1 MPEARRSREA
11 AGWLALVGL
20 LVLPALIWPQG
31 AVLAW
36 LAQTAALVVL
46 ALSYNLLLGS
56 TGLLSFCHAA
66 FAGLGAFV
74 AAHAFNRFGFAL
86 PWLPLAGGLGGAGF
100 GLLFGAIATRRAG
113 TAFAMITLGLGE
125 LIAAAA
131 WSVPD
136 WFGGA
141 GGLAIDRTAGAPLG
155 AWRFG
160 ADREAYALIAAWCL
174 LSALAMRVVLATPFA
189 RLARAVRDK
198 PRRVAALGTDPR
210 RVRLLMMVIAAFFAG
225 VAGTL
230 TLIDV
235 ELASSDSVS
244 MLRSATVLFATVIG
258 GSAGFFGPVLGAA
271 VMAAFGSFVA
281 GLSRA
286 WLFYLGLLFVAVVVA
301 APGGLLGALAAQ
313 AAAWRGAGREAR
325 LRQLSRLAAWLV
337 AVLAIVFGVELGY
350 ALQLGDGEGGQRLA
364 SIGVW
369 QFDAG
374 SAPGWVIAIALAL
387 AATALGRLGRRRPV
401 GGAAA
406 APKQG
411 MRAAAT
417 NDRAMRH
424 PAVSSLAASHPA
436 VSSLT
441 MSGFAVNDP
450 AASKSTED
458 NPVVGKP
465 AAIDPAASKS
475 TEDNPVVSKPAAID
489 PAAIDSIASDPTES
503 DPASRSSPAT
513 GKPAAITFT
522 TPPAALELRGIAK
535 RFGATRVLHGVDLR
549 VEPGERHAL
558 IGPNGAGKST
568 LFELIAGGSRP
579 TRGSIRLH
587 GREIAGRAPYAI
599 ARRGLARGFQ
609 QTSVFERLS
618 VLDNLRCAAMH
629 APAQG
634 REPLRW
640 CRDPAALDGAARRT
654 LEAIGLGTRGE
665 VPAGELDYAEQRA
678 LDLGIAL
685 AGGASVFLFDEPTA
699 GMNREQARGTLA
711 LIRAATAGCTVLMIE
726 HDIDAVFD
734 FADRIS
740 VLVRGERIATGTP
753 AEIRANAA
761 VRAAYLGT
769 DEGMDDLDNRGD
781 RVGAGDRP

>member
-141 GGLAIDRTAGAPLG
+141 GGLAIDRTAGAPFG

-210 RVRLLMMVIAAFFAG
+210 RLRLLMMVIAAFFAG

-258 GSAGFFGPVLGAA
+258 GSGGFFGPVLGAA

-401 GGAAA
+401 GGVAA

-411 MRAAAT
+411 TRAAAT

-424 PAVSSLAASHPA
+424 PAMSSLAASHPA

-441 MSGFAVNDP
+441 TSGFVVSDP
-450 AASKSTED
+450 AASRSTE
-458 NPVVGKP
+458 N
-465 AAIDPAASKS
+465 
-475 TEDNPVVSKPAAID
+475 NPVVSKPAAID
-489 PAAIDSIASDPTES
+489 PAAMDSTASNPTAIDSTES

-513 GKPAAITFT
+513 GKPAAITPT
-522 TPPAALELRGIAK
+522 TPLAALELRGIAK
-535 RFGATRVLHGVDLR
+535 RFGATRVLQGVDLR
-549 VEPGERHAL
+549 IEAGERHAL

-629 APAQG
+629 APAQRRG
-634 REPLRW
+634 PLRW

-699 GMNREQARGTLA
+699 GMNREQARATLA

-726 HDIDAVFD
+726 HDIDAVFG

-781 RVGAGDRP
+781 RVGAGARP

>member
-424 PAVSSLAASHPA
+424 PAVSSLAASHPT

-450 AASKSTED
+450 AASR
-458 NPVVGKP
+458 
-465 AAIDPAASKS
+465 S

>member
-66 FAGLGAFV
+66 FAGMGAFV

-210 RVRLLMMVIAAFFAG
+210 RLRLLMMVIAAFFAG

-258 GSAGFFGPVLGAA
+258 GSGGFFGPVLGAA

-387 AATALGRLGRRRPV
+387 VATALGRLGRRRPV
-401 GGAAA
+401 GGVAA

-411 MRAAAT
+411 TRAAAT

-424 PAVSSLAASHPA
+424 PAMSSLAASHPA

-441 MSGFAVNDP
+441 TSGFAVSDP
-450 AASKSTED
+450 AASRSTE
-458 NPVVGKP
+458 N
-465 AAIDPAASKS
+465 
-475 TEDNPVVSKPAAID
+475 NPVVSKPAAID
-489 PAAIDSIASDPTES
+489 PAAIDSAASNPTAIDSTES

-513 GKPAAITFT
+513 GKPAAITPT
-522 TPPAALELRGIAK
+522 TPLAALELRGIAK
-535 RFGATRVLHGVDLR
+535 RFGATRVLQGVDLR
-549 VEPGERHAL
+549 IEAGERHAL

-629 APAQG
+629 APAQRRG
-634 REPLRW
+634 PLRW

-699 GMNREQARGTLA
+699 GMNREQARATLA

-726 HDIDAVFD
+726 HDIDAVFG

-761 VRAAYLGT
+761 VRVAYLGT
-769 DEGMDDLDNRGD
+769 DEGMDDRGSRGD
-781 RVGAGDRP
+781 RVGAGARP

>member
-20 LVLPALIWPQG
+20 LVLPALLWPQG

-141 GGLAIDRTAGAPLG
+141 GGLAIDRTAGVPLG

-210 RVRLLMMVIAAFFAG
+210 RLRLLMMVIAAFFAG

-258 GSAGFFGPVLGAA
+258 GSGGFFGPVLGAA

-313 AAAWRGAGREAR
+313 AAAWRGAGRAAR
-325 LRQLSRLAAWLV
+325 LRQLSRLAAWLA

-350 ALQLGDGEGGQRLA
+350 ALQLGDGEGGLRLA

-401 GGAAA
+401 GGVAA

-411 MRAAAT
+411 TRAAAT

-424 PAVSSLAASHPA
+424 PAM
-436 VSSLT
+436 SSLT
-441 MSGFAVNDP
+441 TSGVAVNDP
-450 AASKSTED
+450 AASR
-458 NPVVGKP
+458 
-465 AAIDPAASKS
+465 S
-475 TEDNPVVSKPAAID
+475 TEDNPVVSKPAAIA
-489 PAAIDSIASDPTES
+489 PPAIDSTER
-503 DPASRSSPAT
+503 DPATRSSPAT
-513 GKPAAITFT
+513 INPATRIPPK
-522 TPPAALELRGIAK
+522 PPAALELRGIAK
-535 RFGATRVLHGVDLR
+535 RFGATRVLQGVDLR
-549 VEPGERHAL
+549 VEAGERHAL

-629 APAQG
+629 APAQRRG
-634 REPLRW
+634 PLRW

-699 GMNREQARGTLA
+699 GMNREQARATLA

-726 HDIDAVFD
+726 HDIDAVFG

-753 AEIRANAA
+753 AEIRGNAA

-769 DEGMDDLDNRGD
+769 DDLDNRGD
-781 RVGAGDRP
+781 RVGAGARP

>member
-1 MPEARRSREA
+1 MPEACRSREA

-141 GGLAIDRTAGAPLG
+141 GGLAIDRAAGAPLG

-258 GSAGFFGPVLGAA
+258 GSGGFFGPVLGAA

-313 AAAWRGAGREAR
+313 AAAWRGAGRAAR
-325 LRQLSRLAAWLV
+325 LRQLSRLAAWLA

-387 AATALGRLGRRRPV
+387 AATALGLLGRGRQV
-401 GGAAA
+401 GGVAAA
-406 APKQG
+406 AKQG
-411 MRAAAT
+411 TRAAAM

-424 PAVSSLAASHPA
+424 PAMSSLAASHPA

-450 AASKSTED
+450 AASKSTEND
-458 NPVVGKP
+458 
-465 AAIDPAASKS
+465 
-475 TEDNPVVSKPAAID
+475 PVVSKPAAID
-489 PAAIDSIASDPTES
+489 PAAIDSTASNPTAIDSTES

-513 GKPAAITFT
+513 GKPAAITPT
-522 TPPAALELRGIAK
+522 TPLAALELRGIAK

-629 APAQG
+629 APAQRRG
-634 REPLRW
+634 PLRW

-654 LEAIGLGTRGE
+654 LDAIGLDTRGE

-699 GMNREQARGTLA
+699 GMNREQARATLA

-726 HDIDAVFD
+726 HDIDAVFG

-781 RVGAGDRP
+781 RVGAGARP

>member
-1 MPEARRSREA
+1 MACSGSARRPEACRSREA

-74 AAHAFNRFGFAL
+74 AAHAFDRFGFAL

-258 GSAGFFGPVLGAA
+258 GSGGFFGPVLGAA

-313 AAAWRGAGREAR
+313 AAAWRGAGGEAR

-387 AATALGRLGRRRPV
+387 AATALGRLGRRRLV
-401 GGAAA
+401 GGVAAA
-406 APKQG
+406 AKQG
-411 MRAAAT
+411 TRAAAM
-417 NDRAMRH
+417 NDRAMRD
-424 PAVSSLAASHPA
+424 PTMSSLAASPPA

-441 MSGFAVNDP
+441 TSGFAVNDP
-450 AASKSTED
+450 AASR
-458 NPVVGKP
+458 
-465 AAIDPAASKS
+465 S
-475 TEDNPVVSKPAAID
+475 TEDNPVVSKPAAIA
-489 PAAIDSIASDPTES
+489 PAAIDPTASNPTASNPTAIDPTES
-503 DPASRSSPAT
+503 NPASRSSPAT
-513 GKPAAITFT
+513 GKPVASIPPK
-522 TPPAALELRGIAK
+522 PPAALELRGIAK
-535 RFGATRVLHGVDLR
+535 RFGATRVLQGVDLR
-549 VEPGERHAL
+549 IEAGERHAL

-699 GMNREQARGTLA
+699 GMSREQARATLA

-726 HDIDAVFD
+726 HDIDAVFG

-769 DEGMDDLDNRGD
+769 DEGMDDLNNRGD

>member
-141 GGLAIDRTAGAPLG
+141 GGLAIDRTAGVPLG

-258 GSAGFFGPVLGAA
+258 GSGGFFGPVLGAA

-401 GGAAA
+401 GGVAA

-411 MRAAAT
+411 TRAAAT
-417 NDRAMRH
+417 NDRAMRR
-424 PAVSSLAASHPA
+424 PAMSSLAASHPA

-441 MSGFAVNDP
+441 TSGFAVSDP
-450 AASKSTED
+450 AASRSTE
-458 NPVVGKP
+458 N
-465 AAIDPAASKS
+465 
-475 TEDNPVVSKPAAID
+475 NPVVSKPAAID
-489 PAAIDSIASDPTES
+489 PAAIDSTES

-513 GKPAAITFT
+513 GKPAAITPT
-522 TPPAALELRGIAK
+522 TPLAALELRGIAK
-535 RFGATRVLHGVDLR
+535 RFGATRVLQGVDLR
-549 VEPGERHAL
+549 IEAGERHAL

-629 APAQG
+629 APAQRRG
-634 REPLRW
+634 PLRW

-699 GMNREQARGTLA
+699 GMNREQARATLA

-726 HDIDAVFD
+726 HDIDAVFG

-781 RVGAGDRP
+781 RVGAGARP

>member
-141 GGLAIDRTAGAPLG
+141 GGLAIDRTAGAPFG

-210 RVRLLMMVIAAFFAG
+210 RLRLLMMVIAAFFAG

-258 GSAGFFGPVLGAA
+258 GSGGFFGPVLGAA

-313 AAAWRGAGREAR
+313 AAAWRGAGRAAR

-350 ALQLGDGEGGQRLA
+350 ALQLGDGEGEGGQRLA

-387 AATALGRLGRRRPV
+387 VATALGRLGRRRPV
-401 GGAAA
+401 GGVAA

-411 MRAAAT
+411 TRAAAT

-424 PAVSSLAASHPA
+424 PAMSSLAASHPA

-441 MSGFAVNDP
+441 TSGFVVSDP
-450 AASKSTED
+450 AASRSTE
-458 NPVVGKP
+458 N
-465 AAIDPAASKS
+465 
-475 TEDNPVVSKPAAID
+475 NPVVSKPAAID
-489 PAAIDSIASDPTES
+489 PAAIDSTASNPTAIDSTES

-513 GKPAAITFT
+513 GKPAAITPT
-522 TPPAALELRGIAK
+522 TPLAALELRGIAK
-535 RFGATRVLHGVDLR
+535 RFGATRVLQGVDLR
-549 VEPGERHAL
+549 IEAGERHAL

-629 APAQG
+629 APAQRRG
-634 REPLRW
+634 PLRW

-699 GMNREQARGTLA
+699 GMNREQARATLA

-726 HDIDAVFD
+726 HDIDAVFG

-761 VRAAYLGT
+761 VRVAYLGT
-769 DEGMDDLDNRGD
+769 DEGMDDRGSRGD
-781 RVGAGDRP
+781 RVGAGARP

>member
-141 GGLAIDRTAGAPLG
+141 GGLAIDRTAGAPFG

-210 RVRLLMMVIAAFFAG
+210 RLRLLMMVIAAFFAG

-258 GSAGFFGPVLGAA
+258 GSGGFFGPVLGAA

-313 AAAWRGAGREAR
+313 AAAWRGAGRAAR

-401 GGAAA
+401 GGVAA

-411 MRAAAT
+411 TRAAAT
-417 NDRAMRH
+417 NDRAMRR
-424 PAVSSLAASHPA
+424 PAMSSLAASHPA

-441 MSGFAVNDP
+441 TSGFAVSDP
-450 AASKSTED
+450 AASRSTE
-458 NPVVGKP
+458 N
-465 AAIDPAASKS
+465 
-475 TEDNPVVSKPAAID
+475 NPVVSKPAAID
-489 PAAIDSIASDPTES
+489 PAAIDSTES

-513 GKPAAITFT
+513 GKPAAITPT
-522 TPPAALELRGIAK
+522 TPLAALELRGIAK
-535 RFGATRVLHGVDLR
+535 RFGATRVLQGVDLR
-549 VEPGERHAL
+549 IEAGERHAL

-629 APAQG
+629 APAQRRG
-634 REPLRW
+634 PLRW

-699 GMNREQARGTLA
+699 GMNREQARATLA

-726 HDIDAVFD
+726 HDIDAVFG

-781 RVGAGDRP
+781 RVGAGARP

>member
-131 WSVPD
+131 WSLPD

-141 GGLAIDRTAGAPLG
+141 GGLAIDRTAGAPFG

-210 RVRLLMMVIAAFFAG
+210 RLRLLMMVIAAFFAG

-258 GSAGFFGPVLGAA
+258 GSGGFFGPVLGAA
-271 VMAAFGSFVA
+271 VMSAFGSFVA

-313 AAAWRGAGREAR
+313 AAAWRGAGRAAR

-350 ALQLGDGEGGQRLA
+350 ALQLGDGDGDGEGGQRLA

-387 AATALGRLGRRRPV
+387 VATALGRLGRRRPV
-401 GGAAA
+401 GGVAA

-411 MRAAAT
+411 TRAAAT

-424 PAVSSLAASHPA
+424 PAMSSLAASHPA

-441 MSGFAVNDP
+441 TSGFVVSDP
-450 AASKSTED
+450 AASRSTE
-458 NPVVGKP
+458 N
-465 AAIDPAASKS
+465 
-475 TEDNPVVSKPAAID
+475 NPVVSKPAAID
-489 PAAIDSIASDPTES
+489 PAAIDSTASNPTAIDSTES

-513 GKPAAITFT
+513 GKPAAITPT
-522 TPPAALELRGIAK
+522 TPLAALELRGIAK
-535 RFGATRVLHGVDLR
+535 RFGATRVLQGVDLR
-549 VEPGERHAL
+549 IEAGERHAL

-629 APAQG
+629 APAQRRG
-634 REPLRW
+634 PLRW

-699 GMNREQARGTLA
+699 GMNREQARATLA

-726 HDIDAVFD
+726 HDIDAVFG

-769 DEGMDDLDNRGD
+769 DDLDNRGD
-781 RVGAGDRP
+781 RVGAGARP

>member
-458 NPVVGKP
+458 NPVV
-465 AAIDPAASKS
+465 
-475 TEDNPVVSKPAAID
+475 SKPAAID

>member
-1 MPEARRSREA
+1 MPEACRSREA

-364 SIGVW
+364 GIGVW

-387 AATALGRLGRRRPV
+387 AATALGRLGRGRQV
-401 GGAAA
+401 GGVAA

-411 MRAAAT
+411 MRAAAM

-424 PAVSSLAASHPA
+424 PAMSSLAASHPA

-441 MSGFAVNDP
+441 TSGFAVNDP
-450 AASKSTED
+450 AASRSTE
-458 NPVVGKP
+458 NN
-465 AAIDPAASKS
+465 
-475 TEDNPVVSKPAAID
+475 TVVSKPAAID
-489 PAAIDSIASDPTES
+489 PAAIDSIASDPTAGDPTES

-634 REPLRW
+634 RGPLRW

-665 VPAGELDYAEQRA
+665 VQAGELDYAEQRA

-699 GMNREQARGTLA
+699 GMNREQARATLA

-726 HDIDAVFD
+726 HDIDAVFG

-781 RVGAGDRP
+781 RVGAGARP

>member
-141 GGLAIDRTAGAPLG
+141 GGLAIDRTAGAPFG

-160 ADREAYALIAAWCL
+160 DDREAYALIAAWCL

-258 GSAGFFGPVLGAA
+258 GSGGFFGPVLGAA

-325 LRQLSRLAAWLV
+325 LRQLSRLAAWLA

-401 GGAAA
+401 GGVAA

-411 MRAAAT
+411 TRAAAT

-424 PAVSSLAASHPA
+424 PAMSSLAASHPA

-441 MSGFAVNDP
+441 TSGFAVSDP
-450 AASKSTED
+450 AASRSTE
-458 NPVVGKP
+458 N
-465 AAIDPAASKS
+465 
-475 TEDNPVVSKPAAID
+475 NPVVSKPATID
-489 PAAIDSIASDPTES
+489 PAAIDSTASNPTAIDSTES

-513 GKPAAITFT
+513 GKPAAITPT
-522 TPPAALELRGIAK
+522 TPLAALELRGIAK
-535 RFGATRVLHGVDLR
+535 RFGATRVLQGVDLR
-549 VEPGERHAL
+549 IEAGERHAL

-629 APAQG
+629 APAQRRG
-634 REPLRW
+634 PLRW
-640 CRDPAALDGAARRT
+640 CRDPAALDGAARQT

-699 GMNREQARGTLA
+699 GMNREQARATLA

-726 HDIDAVFD
+726 HDIDAVFG

-781 RVGAGDRP
+781 RVGAGARP

>member
-1 MPEARRSREA
+1 MPEACRSREA

-141 GGLAIDRTAGAPLG
+141 GGLAIDRAAGAPLG

-258 GSAGFFGPVLGAA
+258 GSGGFFGPVLGAA

-313 AAAWRGAGREAR
+313 AAAWRGAGRAAR
-325 LRQLSRLAAWLV
+325 LRQLSRLAAWLA

-387 AATALGRLGRRRPV
+387 AATALGLLGRGRQV
-401 GGAAA
+401 GGVAAA
-406 APKQG
+406 AKQG
-411 MRAAAT
+411 TRAAAM

-424 PAVSSLAASHPA
+424 PAMSSLAASHPA

-450 AASKSTED
+450 AASKSTEND
-458 NPVVGKP
+458 
-465 AAIDPAASKS
+465 
-475 TEDNPVVSKPAAID
+475 PVVSKPAAIA
-489 PAAIDSIASDPTES
+489 PPAIDSTAIDPTERN
-503 DPASRSSPAT
+503 PATRSSPAT
-513 GKPAAITFT
+513 INPATRIPPK
-522 TPPAALELRGIAK
+522 PPAALELRGIAK
-535 RFGATRVLHGVDLR
+535 RFGATRVLRGVDLR

-629 APAQG
+629 APAQRRG
-634 REPLRW
+634 PLRW

-654 LEAIGLGTRGE
+654 LDAIGLDTRGE

-699 GMNREQARGTLA
+699 GMNREQARATLA

-726 HDIDAVFD
+726 HDIDAVFG

-781 RVGAGDRP
+781 RVGAGARP

>member
-131 WSVPD
+131 WSLPD

-141 GGLAIDRTAGAPLG
+141 GGLAIDRTAGAPFG

-210 RVRLLMMVIAAFFAG
+210 RLRLLMMVIAAFFAG

-258 GSAGFFGPVLGAA
+258 GSGGFFGPVLGAA

-313 AAAWRGAGREAR
+313 AAAWRGAGRAAR

-401 GGAAA
+401 GGVAA

-411 MRAAAT
+411 TRAAAT

-424 PAVSSLAASHPA
+424 PAMSSLAASHQA

-441 MSGFAVNDP
+441 TSGFVVSDP
-450 AASKSTED
+450 AASRSTE
-458 NPVVGKP
+458 N
-465 AAIDPAASKS
+465 
-475 TEDNPVVSKPAAID
+475 NPVVSKPAAID
-489 PAAIDSIASDPTES
+489 PAAIDSTASNPTAIDSTES

-513 GKPAAITFT
+513 GKPAAITPT
-522 TPPAALELRGIAK
+522 TPLAALELRGIAK
-535 RFGATRVLHGVDLR
+535 RFGATRVLQGVDLR
-549 VEPGERHAL
+549 IEAGERHAL

-629 APAQG
+629 APAQRRG
-634 REPLRW
+634 PLRW

-699 GMNREQARGTLA
+699 GMNREQARATLA

-726 HDIDAVFD
+726 HDIDAVFG

-761 VRAAYLGT
+761 VRVAYLGT
-769 DEGMDDLDNRGD
+769 DEGMDDRGSRGD
-781 RVGAGDRP
+781 RVGAGARP

>member
-36 LAQTAALVVL
+36 LEQTAALVVL

-350 ALQLGDGEGGQRLA
+350 ALQLGDGEGGQRLV

-424 PAVSSLAASHPA
+424 PAVSSLAASHPT

-450 AASKSTED
+450 AASR
-458 NPVVGKP
+458 
-465 AAIDPAASKS
+465 S

-489 PAAIDSIASDPTES
+489 PAAIDSTASNPTAIDSTES

-513 GKPAAITFT
+513 GKPAAITPT
-522 TPPAALELRGIAK
+522 TPLAALELRGIAK
-535 RFGATRVLHGVDLR
+535 RFGATRVLQGVDLR
-549 VEPGERHAL
+549 IEAGERHAL

-629 APAQG
+629 APAQRRG
-634 REPLRW
+634 PLRW

-699 GMNREQARGTLA
+699 GMNREQARATLA

-726 HDIDAVFD
+726 HDIDAVFG

-769 DEGMDDLDNRGD
+769 DDLDNRGD
-781 RVGAGDRP
+781 RVGAGARP

>member
-141 GGLAIDRTAGAPLG
+141 GGLAIDRTAGAPFG

-160 ADREAYALIAAWCL
+160 DDREAYALIAAWCL

-258 GSAGFFGPVLGAA
+258 GSGGFFGPVLGAA

-325 LRQLSRLAAWLV
+325 LRQLSRLAAWLA

-350 ALQLGDGEGGQRLA
+350 ALQLGEGGQRLA

-387 AATALGRLGRRRPV
+387 VATALGRLGRRRPV
-401 GGAAA
+401 GGVAA

-411 MRAAAT
+411 TRAAAT

-424 PAVSSLAASHPA
+424 PAMSSLAASHPA

-441 MSGFAVNDP
+441 TSGFAVSDP
-450 AASKSTED
+450 AASRSTE
-458 NPVVGKP
+458 N
-465 AAIDPAASKS
+465 
-475 TEDNPVVSKPAAID
+475 NPVVSKPAAID
-489 PAAIDSIASDPTES
+489 PAAIDSTASNPTAIDSTES

-513 GKPAAITFT
+513 GKPAAITPT
-522 TPPAALELRGIAK
+522 TPLAALELRGIAK
-535 RFGATRVLHGVDLR
+535 RFGATRVLQGVDLR
-549 VEPGERHAL
+549 IEAGERHAL

-629 APAQG
+629 APAQRRG
-634 REPLRW
+634 PLRW

-699 GMNREQARGTLA
+699 GMNREQARATLA

-726 HDIDAVFD
+726 HDIDAVFG

-761 VRAAYLGT
+761 VRVAYLGT

-781 RVGAGDRP
+781 RVGAGARP

>member
-141 GGLAIDRTAGAPLG
+141 GGLAIDRTAGAPFG

-160 ADREAYALIAAWCL
+160 DDREAYALIAAWCL

-258 GSAGFFGPVLGAA
+258 GSGGFFGPVLGAA

-387 AATALGRLGRRRPV
+387 VATALGRLGRRRPV
-401 GGAAA
+401 GGVAA

-411 MRAAAT
+411 TRAAAT

-424 PAVSSLAASHPA
+424 PAMSSLAASHPA

-441 MSGFAVNDP
+441 TSGFAVSDP
-450 AASKSTED
+450 AASRSTE
-458 NPVVGKP
+458 N
-465 AAIDPAASKS
+465 
-475 TEDNPVVSKPAAID
+475 NPVVSKPAAID
-489 PAAIDSIASDPTES
+489 PAAIDSAASNPTAIDSTES

-513 GKPAAITFT
+513 GKPAAITPT
-522 TPPAALELRGIAK
+522 TPLAALELRGIAK
-535 RFGATRVLHGVDLR
+535 RFGATRVLQGVDLR
-549 VEPGERHAL
+549 IEAGERHAL

-629 APAQG
+629 APAQRRG
-634 REPLRW
+634 PLRW

-699 GMNREQARGTLA
+699 GMNREQARATLA

-726 HDIDAVFD
+726 HDIDAVFG

-761 VRAAYLGT
+761 VRVAYLGT
-769 DEGMDDLDNRGD
+769 DEGMDDRGSRGD
-781 RVGAGDRP
+781 RVGAGARP

>member
-465 AAIDPAASKS
+465 AVNDPAASRS

-781 RVGAGDRP
+781 RVGAGARP

>member
-1 MPEARRSREA
+1 MPEACRSREA

-258 GSAGFFGPVLGAA
+258 GSGGFFGPVLGAA

-313 AAAWRGAGREAR
+313 AAAWRGAGRAAR
-325 LRQLSRLAAWLV
+325 LRQFLRLAAGLL

-401 GGAAA
+401 GGVAAA
-406 APKQG
+406 AKQG
-411 MRAAAT
+411 TRAAAM

-424 PAVSSLAASHPA
+424 PAMSSLAASHPA

-450 AASKSTED
+450 AASR
-458 NPVVGKP
+458 
-465 AAIDPAASKS
+465 S

-489 PAAIDSIASDPTES
+489 PAAIDSTASNPTAIDSTES
-503 DPASRSSPAT
+503 NPASRSSPAT
-513 GKPAAITFT
+513 GKPATSI
-522 TPPAALELRGIAK
+522 PPKPAAALELRGIAK
-535 RFGATRVLHGVDLR
+535 RFGATRVLQGVDLR

-629 APAQG
+629 APAQR
-634 REPLRW
+634 RELLRW

-699 GMNREQARGTLA
+699 GMNREQARATLA

-726 HDIDAVFD
+726 HDIDAVFG

-740 VLVRGERIATGTP
+740 VLVRGERIVTGTP
-753 AEIRANAA
+753 AEIRANAS

-769 DEGMDDLDNRGD
+769 DEGMDDRGNRGD

>member
-1 MPEARRSREA
+1 MPEACRSREA

-258 GSAGFFGPVLGAA
+258 GSVGFFGPVLGAA

-286 WLFYLGLLFVAVVVA
+286 WLFYLGLLFVAAVVA

-325 LRQLSRLAAWLV
+325 MRQLSRLAAWLV

-401 GGAAA
+401 GGVAAA
-406 APKQG
+406 AKQG
-411 MRAAAT
+411 TRAAAM

-424 PAVSSLAASHPA
+424 PAMSSLAASHPA
-436 VSSLT
+436 MSSLT
-441 MSGFAVNDP
+441 TSGFAVNDP
-450 AASKSTED
+450 VASR
-458 NPVVGKP
+458 
-465 AAIDPAASKS
+465 S
-475 TEDNPVVSKPAAID
+475 TEDNPVVSKPAAIA
-489 PAAIDSIASDPTES
+489 PPAIDSTASNPTAIDSTAIDPTERN
-503 DPASRSSPAT
+503 PATRSSPAT
-513 GKPAAITFT
+513 TNPATRIPPKPS
-522 TPPAALELRGIAK
+522 AALELRGIAK
-535 RFGATRVLHGVDLR
+535 RFGATRVLQGVDLR
-549 VEPGERHAL
+549 IEAGERHAL

-634 REPLRW
+634 RGPLRW

-699 GMNREQARGTLA
+699 GMNREQARATLA

-726 HDIDAVFD
+726 HDIDAVFG

-753 AEIRANAA
+753 AEIRANAS

-769 DEGMDDLDNRGD
+769 DEGMDDRGNRGD
-781 RVGAGDRP
+781 RIGAGARP

>member
-86 PWLPLAGGLGGAGF
+86 PWLPLAGGLGSAGF

-286 WLFYLGLLFVAVVVA
+286 WLFYLGLLFLAVVVA
-301 APGGLLGALAAQ
+301 PPGGLLGALAAQ

-417 NDRAMRH
+417 NDRAMR
-424 PAVSSLAASHPA
+424 HPA

>member
-458 NPVVGKP
+458 NPF
-465 AAIDPAASKS
+465 
-475 TEDNPVVSKPAAID
+475 VSKPAAID

>member
-141 GGLAIDRTAGAPLG
+141 GGLAIDRTAGAPFG

-210 RVRLLMMVIAAFFAG
+210 RLRLLMMVIAAFFAG

-258 GSAGFFGPVLGAA
+258 GSGGFFGPVLGAA

-313 AAAWRGAGREAR
+313 AAAWRGAGRAAR

-350 ALQLGDGEGGQRLA
+350 ALQLGDGEGEGGQRLA

-401 GGAAA
+401 GGVAA

-411 MRAAAT
+411 TRAAAT

-424 PAVSSLAASHPA
+424 PAMSSLAASHQA

-441 MSGFAVNDP
+441 TSGFVVSDP
-450 AASKSTED
+450 AASRSTE
-458 NPVVGKP
+458 N
-465 AAIDPAASKS
+465 
-475 TEDNPVVSKPAAID
+475 NPVVSKPAAID
-489 PAAIDSIASDPTES
+489 PAAIDSTASNPTAIDSTES

-513 GKPAAITFT
+513 GKPAAITPT
-522 TPPAALELRGIAK
+522 TPLAALELRGIAK
-535 RFGATRVLHGVDLR
+535 RFGATRVLQGVDLR
-549 VEPGERHAL
+549 IEAGERHAL

-609 QTSVFERLS
+609 QTRVFERLS
-618 VLDNLRCAAMH
+618 VLDN
-629 APAQG
+629 
-634 REPLRW
+634 PLRGHA
-640 CRDPAALDGAARRT
+640 RARATPRAIALVSRSRRARR
-654 LEAIGLGTRGE
+654 R
-665 VPAGELDYAEQRA
+665 
-678 LDLGIAL
+678 
-685 AGGASVFLFDEPTA
+685 
-699 GMNREQARGTLA
+699 
-711 LIRAATAGCTVLMIE
+711 RAADT
-726 HDIDAVFD
+726 
-734 FADRIS
+734 
-740 VLVRGERIATGTP
+740 
-753 AEIRANAA
+753 
-761 VRAAYLGT
+761 
-769 DEGMDDLDNRGD
+769 RGD
-781 RVGAGDRP
+781 RPGYARRGAGRRTRLCRAARARSRHRPGRRRLGVPVRRTDRRHEPRAGARHAGTDPRGHGRLHGADDRARHRCRVRLRGPHLRAGARRANRHRHAGRDSRERRGARGLPWHGRSRQPR

>member
-286 WLFYLGLLFVAVVVA
+286 WLFYLGLLFVTVVVA

-424 PAVSSLAASHPA
+424 PAVSSLAASHPT

-450 AASKSTED
+450 AASR
-458 NPVVGKP
+458 
-465 AAIDPAASKS
+465 S

-781 RVGAGDRP
+781 RVGAGARP

>member
-141 GGLAIDRTAGAPLG
+141 GGLAIDRTAGAPFG

-210 RVRLLMMVIAAFFAG
+210 RLRLLMMVIAAFFAG

-258 GSAGFFGPVLGAA
+258 GSGGFFGPVLGAA

-313 AAAWRGAGREAR
+313 AEAWRGAGREAR

-401 GGAAA
+401 GGVAA

-411 MRAAAT
+411 TRAAAT

-424 PAVSSLAASHPA
+424 PAMSSLAASHPA

-441 MSGFAVNDP
+441 TSGFVVSDP
-450 AASKSTED
+450 AASRSTE
-458 NPVVGKP
+458 N
-465 AAIDPAASKS
+465 
-475 TEDNPVVSKPAAID
+475 NPVVSKPAAID
-489 PAAIDSIASDPTES
+489 PAAIDSTASNPTAIDSTES

-513 GKPAAITFT
+513 GKPAAITPT
-522 TPPAALELRGIAK
+522 TPLAALELRGIAK
-535 RFGATRVLHGVDLR
+535 RFGATRVLQGVDLR

-579 TRGSIRLH
+579 TRGSICLH

-629 APAQG
+629 APAQRRG
-634 REPLRW
+634 PLRW

-699 GMNREQARGTLA
+699 GMNREQARATLA

-726 HDIDAVFD
+726 HDIDAVFG

-769 DEGMDDLDNRGD
+769 DDLDNRGD
-781 RVGAGDRP
+781 RVGAGARP

>member
-210 RVRLLMMVIAAFFAG
+210 RVRLLMIVIAAFFAG

>member
-1 MPEARRSREA
+1 MPEACRSREA

-364 SIGVW
+364 GIGVW

-387 AATALGRLGRRRPV
+387 AATALGRLGRGRQV
-401 GGAAA
+401 GGVAAA
-406 APKQG
+406 AKQG
-411 MRAAAT
+411 MRAAAM

-424 PAVSSLAASHPA
+424 PAMSSLAASHPA

-441 MSGFAVNDP
+441 TSGFAVNDP
-450 AASKSTED
+450 AASRSTE
-458 NPVVGKP
+458 NN
-465 AAIDPAASKS
+465 
-475 TEDNPVVSKPAAID
+475 TVVSKPAAID
-489 PAAIDSIASDPTES
+489 PAAIDSIASDPTAGDPTES

-634 REPLRW
+634 RGPLRW

-665 VPAGELDYAEQRA
+665 VQAGELDYAEQRA

-699 GMNREQARGTLA
+699 GMNREQARATLA

-726 HDIDAVFD
+726 HDIDAVFG

-769 DEGMDDLDNRGD
+769 DDLDNRSD
-781 RVGAGDRP
+781 RVGAGARP

>member
-36 LAQTAALVVL
+36 LEQTAALVVL

-424 PAVSSLAASHPA
+424 PAVSSLAASDPA

-441 MSGFAVNDP
+441 MSGFAVN
-450 AASKSTED
+450 
-458 NPVVGKP
+458 
-465 AAIDPAASKS
+465 DPAASKS

>member
-11 AGWLALVGL
+11 TGWLALVGL

-258 GSAGFFGPVLGAA
+258 GSGGFFGPVLGAA

-313 AAAWRGAGREAR
+313 AAAWRGAGRAAR

-337 AVLAIVFGVELGY
+337 AVLAIVFVVELGY
-350 ALQLGDGEGGQRLA
+350 ALQLGDGEGEGGQRLA

-401 GGAAA
+401 GGVAA

-411 MRAAAT
+411 TRAAAT

-424 PAVSSLAASHPA
+424 PAMSSLAASHPA

-441 MSGFAVNDP
+441 TSGFVVSDP
-450 AASKSTED
+450 AASRSTE
-458 NPVVGKP
+458 N
-465 AAIDPAASKS
+465 
-475 TEDNPVVSKPAAID
+475 NPVVSKPAAID
-489 PAAIDSIASDPTES
+489 PAAIDSTASNPTAIDSTES

-513 GKPAAITFT
+513 GKPAAITPT
-522 TPPAALELRGIAK
+522 TPLAALELRGIAK
-535 RFGATRVLHGVDLR
+535 RFGATRVLQGVDLR
-549 VEPGERHAL
+549 IEAGERHAL

-629 APAQG
+629 APAQRRG
-634 REPLRW
+634 PLRW

-699 GMNREQARGTLA
+699 GMNREQARATLA

-726 HDIDAVFD
+726 HDIDAVFG

-761 VRAAYLGT
+761 VRVAYLGT
-769 DEGMDDLDNRGD
+769 DEGMDDRGSRGD
-781 RVGAGDRP
+781 RVGAGARP

>member
-141 GGLAIDRTAGAPLG
+141 GGLAIDRTAGAPFG

-160 ADREAYALIAAWCL
+160 DDREAYALIAAWCL

-258 GSAGFFGPVLGAA
+258 GSGGFFGPVLGAA

-325 LRQLSRLAAWLV
+325 LRQLSRLAAWLA

-401 GGAAA
+401 GGVAA

-411 MRAAAT
+411 TRAAAT

-424 PAVSSLAASHPA
+424 PAMSSLAASHPA

-441 MSGFAVNDP
+441 TSGFAVSDP
-450 AASKSTED
+450 AASRSTE
-458 NPVVGKP
+458 N
-465 AAIDPAASKS
+465 
-475 TEDNPVVSKPAAID
+475 NPVVSKPAAID
-489 PAAIDSIASDPTES
+489 PAAIDSTASNPTAIDSTES

-513 GKPAAITFT
+513 GKPAAITPT
-522 TPPAALELRGIAK
+522 TPLAALELRGIAK
-535 RFGATRVLHGVDLR
+535 RFGATRVLQGVDLR
-549 VEPGERHAL
+549 IEAGERHAL

-629 APAQG
+629 APAQRRG
-634 REPLRW
+634 PLRW

-699 GMNREQARGTLA
+699 GMNREQARATLA

-726 HDIDAVFD
+726 HDIDAVFG

-769 DEGMDDLDNRGD
+769 DDLDNRGD
-781 RVGAGDRP
+781 RVGAGARP

>member
-465 AAIDPAASKS
+465 AAIDPAA
-475 TEDNPVVSKPAAID
+475 
-489 PAAIDSIASDPTES
+489 IDSIASDPTES

-699 GMNREQARGTLA
+699 GMNREQARATLA

-726 HDIDAVFD
+726 HDIDAVFG

-753 AEIRANAA
+753 PEIRANAA

-769 DEGMDDLDNRGD
+769 DEGMDDRGSRGD
-781 RVGAGDRP
+781 RVGAGARP

>member
-258 GSAGFFGPVLGAA
+258 GSGGFFGPVLGAA

-401 GGAAA
+401 GGVAA

-411 MRAAAT
+411 TRAAAT

-424 PAVSSLAASHPA
+424 PAMSSLAASHPA

-441 MSGFAVNDP
+441 TSGFVVSDP
-450 AASKSTED
+450 AASRSTE
-458 NPVVGKP
+458 N
-465 AAIDPAASKS
+465 
-475 TEDNPVVSKPAAID
+475 NPVVSKPAAID
-489 PAAIDSIASDPTES
+489 PAAIDSTASNPTAIDSTES

-513 GKPAAITFT
+513 GKPAAITPT
-522 TPPAALELRGIAK
+522 TPLAALELRGIAK
-535 RFGATRVLHGVDLR
+535 RFGATRVLQGVDLR
-549 VEPGERHAL
+549 IEAGERHAL

-629 APAQG
+629 APAQRRG
-634 REPLRW
+634 PLRW

-699 GMNREQARGTLA
+699 GMNREQARATLA

-726 HDIDAVFD
+726 HDIDAVFG
-734 FADRIS
+734 FADCIS

-781 RVGAGDRP
+781 RVGAGARP

>member
-141 GGLAIDRTAGAPLG
+141 GGLAIDRTAGAPFG

-258 GSAGFFGPVLGAA
+258 GSGGFFGPVLGAA

-313 AAAWRGAGREAR
+313 AAVWRGAGREAR

-401 GGAAA
+401 GGVAA

-411 MRAAAT
+411 TRAAAT

-424 PAVSSLAASHPA
+424 PAMSSLAASHPA

-441 MSGFAVNDP
+441 TSGFVVSDP
-450 AASKSTED
+450 AASRSTE
-458 NPVVGKP
+458 N
-465 AAIDPAASKS
+465 
-475 TEDNPVVSKPAAID
+475 NPVVSKPAAID
-489 PAAIDSIASDPTES
+489 PAAIDSTASNPTAIDSTES

-513 GKPAAITFT
+513 GKPAAITPT
-522 TPPAALELRGIAK
+522 TPLAALELRGIAK
-535 RFGATRVLHGVDLR
+535 RFGATRVLQGVDLR
-549 VEPGERHAL
+549 IEAGERHAL

-629 APAQG
+629 APAQRRG
-634 REPLRW
+634 PLRW

-699 GMNREQARGTLA
+699 GMNREQARATLA

-726 HDIDAVFD
+726 HDIDAVFG

-781 RVGAGDRP
+781 RVGAGARP

>member
-1 MPEARRSREA
+1 MPEACRSREA

-141 GGLAIDRTAGAPLG
+141 GGLAIDRTAGVPLG

-258 GSAGFFGPVLGAA
+258 GSGGFFGPVLGAA

-313 AAAWRGAGREAR
+313 AAAWRGAGRAAR

-337 AVLAIVFGVELGY
+337 GVLAIVFGVELGY

-387 AATALGRLGRRRPV
+387 AATALGRLGRGRPV
-401 GGAAA
+401 GGVAAA
-406 APKQG
+406 AKQG

-417 NDRAMRH
+417 NDQAMRH
-424 PAVSSLAASHPA
+424 PAMSSLAASHPA

-458 NPVVGKP
+458 NPVV
-465 AAIDPAASKS
+465 
-475 TEDNPVVSKPAAID
+475 SKPAAIV
-489 PAAIDSIASDPTES
+489 PPAIDSTAIDPTERN
-503 DPASRSSPAT
+503 PATRSSPAT
-513 GKPAAITFT
+513 INPATRIPPK
-522 TPPAALELRGIAK
+522 PPAALELRGIAK
-535 RFGATRVLHGVDLR
+535 RFGATRVLRGVDLR
-549 VEPGERHAL
+549 VEAGERHAL

-629 APAQG
+629 APAQRRG
-634 REPLRW
+634 PLRW
-640 CRDPAALDGAARRT
+640 CHDPAALDGAARQT

-699 GMNREQARGTLA
+699 GMNREQARATLA

-726 HDIDAVFD
+726 HDIDAVFG

-769 DEGMDDLDNRGD
+769 DDLDNRGD
-781 RVGAGDRP
+781 RVGAGARP

>member
-141 GGLAIDRTAGAPLG
+141 GGLAIDRTAGAPFG

-210 RVRLLMMVIAAFFAG
+210 RLRLLMMVIAAFFAG

-258 GSAGFFGPVLGAA
+258 GSGGFFGPVLGAA

-401 GGAAA
+401 GGVAA

-411 MRAAAT
+411 TRAAAT
-417 NDRAMRH
+417 NDRAMRR
-424 PAVSSLAASHPA
+424 PAMSSLAASHPA

-441 MSGFAVNDP
+441 TSGFAVSDP
-450 AASKSTED
+450 AASRSTE
-458 NPVVGKP
+458 N
-465 AAIDPAASKS
+465 
-475 TEDNPVVSKPAAID
+475 NPVVSKPAAID
-489 PAAIDSIASDPTES
+489 PAAIDSTES

-513 GKPAAITFT
+513 GKPAAITPT
-522 TPPAALELRGIAK
+522 TPLAALELRGIAK
-535 RFGATRVLHGVDLR
+535 RFGATRVLQGVDLR
-549 VEPGERHAL
+549 IEAGERHAL

-629 APAQG
+629 APAQRRG
-634 REPLRW
+634 PLRW

-699 GMNREQARGTLA
+699 GMNREQARATLA

-726 HDIDAVFD
+726 HDIDAVFG

-781 RVGAGDRP
+781 RVGAGARP

>member
-1 MPEARRSREA
+1 MPEACRSREA

-350 ALQLGDGEGGQRLA
+350 ALQLGDGEGGQWLA
-364 SIGVW
+364 GIGVW

-387 AATALGRLGRRRPV
+387 AATALGRLGRGRQV
-401 GGAAA
+401 GGVAA

-411 MRAAAT
+411 MRAAAM

-424 PAVSSLAASHPA
+424 PAMSSLAASHPA

-441 MSGFAVNDP
+441 TSGFAVNDP
-450 AASKSTED
+450 AASRSTEND
-458 NPVVGKP
+458 
-465 AAIDPAASKS
+465 
-475 TEDNPVVSKPAAID
+475 PVVSKPAAID
-489 PAAIDSIASDPTES
+489 PAAIDSIASDPTAGDPTES

-535 RFGATRVLHGVDLR
+535 RFGATRVLQGVDLR

-699 GMNREQARGTLA
+699 GMNREQARATLA

-726 HDIDAVFD
+726 HDIDAVFG

-781 RVGAGDRP
+781 RVGAGARP